1 MARPRDG
8 RMPVRDARVLAA
20 MRAVPRHLFVPEE
33 ALGEA
38 HEDHPIPIGHGQTIS
53 QPYIVAV
60 MTELLA
66 LTPRARVL
74 EIGTGSGYQ
83 AAVLSRLAAEVFSVE
98 RAPRLAEEAL
108 RRLAEDGCLNVRVR
122 VGDGYEGWPEHAP
135 YDAILVTAAP
145 PSVPARLVEQ
155 LRPGGRLVAPV
166 GPSCGVQPL
175 TLVTKRPDGGVD
187 EERVMGSCFV
197 PMLPG
202 VNGGQ

>member
-1 MARPRDG
+1 
-8 RMPVRDARVLAA
+8 MPVRDRRVLDA
-20 MRAVPRHLFVPEE
+20 MRSVPRHEYVPAE
-33 ALGEA
+33 ARAEA
-38 HEDHPIPIGHGQTIS
+38 YEDHPIPIGHGQTIS

-83 AAVLSRLAAEVFSVE
+83 AAVLSRLAAEVFSIE
-98 RAPRLAEEAL
+98 RVPLLAEEAR
-108 RRLAEDGCLNVRVR
+108 RRLVEDGCLNVRVR
-122 VGDGYEGWPEHAP
+122 VGDGYGGWPEYAP
-135 YDAILVTAAP
+135 YDAIVVTAAP
-145 PSVPARLVEQ
+145 SSVPAPLVEQ
-155 LRPGGRLVAPV
+155 LRCGGRLVAPV

-175 TLVTKRPDGGVD
+175 TLVAKGSDGSVT

-202 VNGGQ
+202 VAGGG